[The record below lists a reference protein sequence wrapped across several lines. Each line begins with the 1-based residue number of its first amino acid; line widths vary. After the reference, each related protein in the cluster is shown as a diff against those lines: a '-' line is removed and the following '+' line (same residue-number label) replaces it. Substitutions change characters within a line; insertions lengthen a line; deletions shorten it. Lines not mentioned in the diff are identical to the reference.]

1 MKKRIAYLA
10 MLCILLTMF
19 MNSTLAYF
27 TAEET
32 ARNVIS
38 SGAVA
43 VELVE
48 KQLADNALAD
58 YPDGSI
64 SVMPGTEVSK
74 IVSARNLEEPAWLR
88 MAYTVTILDADG
100 EKMDITADELGQI
113 MDLNEDSLNWTY
125 SDGWWYYNQA
135 LAAGEESK
143 PLFTRVLFSG
153 PEMTDKYQSC
163 VIAIDV
169 VAQAVQQ
176 VHNGDT
182 VMDAAGWP
190 TD

>member
-48 KQLADNALAD
+48 KQLVDNELVN
-58 YPDGSI
+58 YPESPI
-64 SVMPGTEVSK
+64 SVMPGTQVSK
-74 IVSARNLEEPAWLR
+74 IVYAKNLDQPAWIR
-88 MAYTVTILDADG
+88 IAYTVTVLDADG
-100 EKMDITADELGQI
+100 KEMDIPADELGRI

-125 SDGWWYYNQA
+125 ADGWWYHNQA

-143 PLFTRVLFSG
+143 PLFTQVLFSG
-153 PEMTDKYQSC
+153 PEMTNKYQSC
-163 VIAIDV
+163 TIAIDV
-169 VAQAVQQ
+169 TAQAVQQ